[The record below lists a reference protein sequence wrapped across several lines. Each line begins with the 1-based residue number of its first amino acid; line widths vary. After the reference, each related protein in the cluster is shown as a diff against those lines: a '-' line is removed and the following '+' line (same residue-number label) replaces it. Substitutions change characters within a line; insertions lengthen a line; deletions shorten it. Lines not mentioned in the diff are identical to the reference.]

1 MKRILVM
8 SDTHGQKAMISAAVA
23 RAGEVDMC
31 IHLGDYTQDV
41 KALRKLAG
49 KPVWAVRGN
58 CDLTKDMPE
67 ELCIIA
73 EGLTVLLVHG
83 HRYGVKHSLLRL
95 GLHGL
100 EEDANLVLFG
110 HTHVP
115 VEEFYE
121 GVMLYN
127 PGSLG
132 EPRGKKPSFGI
143 VTADAGVFRIKTYI
157 L

>member
-8 SDTHGQKAMISAAVA
+8 SDTHGQKIMISAALA

-31 IHLGDYTQDV
+31 IHLGDYSQD
-41 KALRKLAG
+41 AGILREMSG

-58 CDLTKDMPE
+58 CDLAKDVPE
-67 ELCIIA
+67 ERTLIV
-73 EGLTVLLVHG
+73 EGLTILLVHG
-83 HRYGVKHSLLRL
+83 HRQGVKHSLLRL
-95 GLHGL
+95 GLYAL
-100 EEDANLVLFG
+100 EEEANLVLFG

-115 VEEFYE
+115 LEELYE
-121 GVMLYN
+121 GVTLYN

-132 EPRGKKPSFGI
+132 EPRGRKATFGI
-143 VTADAGVFRIKTYI
+143 ITADVGTFRVKTYT